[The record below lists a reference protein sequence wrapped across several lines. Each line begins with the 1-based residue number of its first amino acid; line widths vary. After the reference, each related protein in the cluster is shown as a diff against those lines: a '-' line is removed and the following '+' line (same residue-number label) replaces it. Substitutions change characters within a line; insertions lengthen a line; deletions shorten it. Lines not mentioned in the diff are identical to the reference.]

1 MQEIDNENDISNLCE
16 TSEEK
21 NEIDDFKNSEQRVD
35 KFKETLFL
43 KSKENNEPNSFVST
57 I

>member
-16 TSEEK
+16 TSEEE

-43 KSKENNEPNSFVST
+43 KSKENDEANSFVST